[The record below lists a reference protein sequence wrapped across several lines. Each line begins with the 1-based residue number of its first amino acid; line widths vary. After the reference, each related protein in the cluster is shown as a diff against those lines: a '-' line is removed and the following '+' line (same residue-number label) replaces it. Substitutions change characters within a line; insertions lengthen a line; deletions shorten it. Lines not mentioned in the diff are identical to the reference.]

1 MGLLPIVSPHSAP
14 LIFIMSEA
22 APFPS
27 RARLIGVLAVGQIIS
42 WGSGFDMLAV
52 LGPRIGQELAIAN
65 EVVFAGLTVMMT
77 ISALCGPLLGRT
89 LVRHGAAPVLVAGSL
104 LFAAGFAVLAFAGG
118 VASYLLGW
126 AVIGFAATCG
136 LTTAAHA
143 AVVERVGAES
153 GRLLTLLMLF
163 TGLSAAVFLPVTA
176 LADQHLGWRGTLVA
190 YAGLQLF
197 VLLPLY
203 VFVLPGRPARKA
215 TGSRELAG
223 ASRPPVD
230 TRRAFM
236 LLAAM
241 TTISAFTTFGL
252 SPLLP
257 LLLVQAGATQSLAVQ
272 LASARSV
279 LAITAR
285 GLDFLLGKHGN
296 PFVTAMIG
304 LCLLLVSLLLL
315 LAFAPAMPAFIG
327 FIVFFGFGA
336 GVLTV
341 SRAVLPLAVF
351 SPEEYGLQ
359 AARISLP
366 QNLAIAFAPVIFT
379 LALDRGG
386 VSAMLTIASVL
397 IGISFVLLLVLW
409 KTMRRQGS

>member
-1 MGLLPIVSPHSAP
+1 
-14 LIFIMSEA
+14 MSDA
-22 APFPS
+22 APPTS
-27 RARLIGVLAVGQIIS
+27 RARLIGVLAVGQVVS
-42 WGSGFDMLAV
+42 WGTCFDMLGL
-52 LGPRIGQELAIAN
+52 LGPRIGQELAITN
-65 EVVFAGLTVMMT
+65 EIVFAGLTVMMT

-104 LFAAGFAVLAFAGG
+104 LFTAGFIVLAFAGG
-118 VASYLLGW
+118 VTSYVLGW
-126 AVIGFAATCG
+126 VVMGFAAACG
-136 LTTAAHA
+136 LTTAAHT

-153 GRLLTLLMLF
+153 GRSLTLLMLF
-163 TGLSAAVFLPVTA
+163 TGLSAAIFLPVTA
-176 LADQHLGWRGTLVA
+176 FANQHFGWRSILFG
-190 YAGLQLF
+190 YACLQFF

-203 VFVLPGRPARKA
+203 VFALPGRPARRVAKPKDA
-215 TGSRELAG
+215 TAISPAP
-223 ASRPPVD
+223 AD
-230 TRRAFM
+230 TRRAFV

-257 LLLVQAGATQSLAVQ
+257 LLLVQAGASQSLAVQ
-272 LASARSV
+272 LAAVRSI

-285 GLDFLLGKHGN
+285 GLDFLLGKHGG
-296 PFVTAMIG
+296 PFVTAVIG
-304 LCLLLVSLLLL
+304 FCLLLVSFILLIV
-315 LAFAPAMPAFIG
+315 FAPAMPAFIG

-351 SPEEYGLQ
+351 SPEQYGLQ

-366 QNLAIAFAPVIFT
+366 QNLAIAVAPVIFT

-386 VSAMLTIASVL
+386 VSAMLTIAAVL
-397 IGISFVLLLVLW
+397 IGISFLLLIILW
-409 KTMRRQGS
+409 RAVRKQAS

>member
-1 MGLLPIVSPHSAP
+1 
-14 LIFIMSEA
+14 MSDA
-22 APFPS
+22 APMTS
-27 RARLIGVLAVGQIIS
+27 RARLIGVLAVGQIVS

-52 LGPRIGQELAIAN
+52 LGPRIGRELAITN
-65 EVVFAGLTVMMT
+65 GVVFAGLTIMMT
-77 ISALCGPLLGRT
+77 ISALCGPLLGRM
-89 LVRHGAAPVLVAGSL
+89 LMRHGAAPVLAAGSVF
-104 LFAAGFAVLAFAGG
+104 FAAGFAVLALAGG
-118 VASYLLGW
+118 AMSYLLGW
-126 AVIGFAATCG
+126 AVMGFAATCG

-163 TGLSAAVFLPVTA
+163 TGLSAAVFLPVTTI
-176 LADQHLGWRGTLVA
+176 ADQHLGWRGTLAA
-190 YAGLQLF
+190 YACLQIF
-197 VLLPLY
+197 ILLPLY
-203 VFVLPGRPARKA
+203 LFVLPGRPARKEA
-215 TGSRELAG
+215 KPKEETAMSP
-223 ASRPPVD
+223 SPVD
-230 TRRAFM
+230 TRRAFV

-296 PFVTAMIG
+296 PFLTAMIG
-304 LCLLLVSLLLL
+304 FCLLLFSLLLL

-366 QNLAIAFAPVIFT
+366 QNLAIAVAPVIFT
-379 LALDRGG
+379 VALDRGG

-397 IGISFVLLLVLW
+397 IGISFLLLIVLW
-409 KTMRRQGS
+409 KTVRRQGS

>member
-1 MGLLPIVSPHSAP
+1 
-14 LIFIMSEA
+14 MSDA
-22 APFPS
+22 TPFTS
-27 RARLIGVLAVGQIIS
+27 RARLIGVLAVGQVVS
-42 WGSGFDMLAV
+42 WGTGFDMLAI

-89 LVRHGAAPVLVAGSL
+89 LVRRGAAPVLVAGSL
-104 LFAAGFAVLAFAGG
+104 LFTAGFAMLAFAGG
-118 VASYLLGW
+118 VISYVLGW
-126 AVIGFAATCG
+126 VVMGLAATCG
-136 LTTAAHA
+136 LTTAAHT

-153 GRLLTLLMLF
+153 GRSLTLLMVF
-163 TGLSAAVFLPVTA
+163 TGLSAAVFLPVTTF
-176 LADQHLGWRGTLVA
+176 ADQHLGWRGTLLV
-190 YAGLQLF
+190 YGCLQIF

-203 VFVLPGRPARKA
+203 VFVLPGRRTSNTQGTSKTAA
-215 TGSRELAG
+215 VSTS
-223 ASRPPVD
+223 PVD
-230 TRRAFM
+230 TRRAFL

-241 TTISAFTTFGL
+241 TTLSAFTAFGF

-257 LLLVQAGATQSLAVQ
+257 LLLVHAGASQSLAVQ
-272 LASARSV
+272 LAAVRSV
-279 LAITAR
+279 LAIMAR

-296 PFVTAMIG
+296 PFVTCMIG
-304 LCLLLVSLLLL
+304 LGLLLVSFVLLLV
-315 LAFAPAMPAFIG
+315 FAPAMPALIG

-351 SPEEYGLQ
+351 SPEQYGLQ

-366 QNLAIAFAPVIFT
+366 QNLAIAVAPVIFS

-386 VSAMLTIASVL
+386 VSAMLTIAAVL
-397 IGISFVLLLVLW
+397 ISISFLLLIVLW
-409 KTMRRQGS
+409 RTVGRQGS

>member
-1 MGLLPIVSPHSAP
+1 
-14 LIFIMSEA
+14 MSDTIA
-22 APFPS
+22 STS
-27 RARLIGVLAVGQIIS
+27 RARLIGVLAVGQVVS
-42 WGSGFDMLAV
+42 WGTGFDMLAI

-65 EVVFAGLTVMMT
+65 EIVFAGLTVMMT

-104 LFAAGFAVLAFAGG
+104 LFTAGFVVLALAGG
-118 VASYLLGW
+118 VISYVLGW
-126 AVIGFAATCG
+126 VVMGFAATCG
-136 LTTAAHA
+136 LTTAAHT

-153 GRLLTLLMLF
+153 GRSLTLLMVF
-163 TGLSAAVFLPVTA
+163 TGLSAAVFLPVTTF
-176 LADQHLGWRGTLVA
+176 ADQHLGWRGTLFA
-190 YAGLQLF
+190 YAGLQIF
-197 VLLPLY
+197 MLLPLY
-203 VFVLPGRPARKA
+203 VFVLPGRRAGNTAA
-215 TGSRELAG
+215 TSKTAVVS
-223 ASRPPVD
+223 ASPVD
-230 TRRAFM
+230 TRRAFL

-241 TTISAFTTFGL
+241 TTLSAFTAFGF

-257 LLLVQAGATQSLAVQ
+257 LLLVHAGASQSLAVQ
-272 LASARSV
+272 LAAVRSV

-296 PFVTAMIG
+296 PFVTCMIG
-304 LCLLLVSLLLL
+304 LGLLLVSFVVLLV
-315 LAFAPAMPAFIG
+315 FAPAMPAFIG

-351 SPEEYGLQ
+351 SPEQYGLQ

-366 QNLAIAFAPVIFT
+366 QNLAIAVAPVIFS

-386 VSAMLTIASVL
+386 VSAMLTIAAVL
-397 IGISFVLLLVLW
+397 IVISLLLLIVLW
-409 KTMRRQGS
+409 RTLRKQGS

>member
-1 MGLLPIVSPHSAP
+1 
-14 LIFIMSEA
+14 MSDA
-22 APFPS
+22 TPFTS
-27 RARLIGVLAVGQIIS
+27 RARLIGVLAVGQVVS
-42 WGSGFDMLAV
+42 WGTGFDMLAI

-89 LVRHGAAPVLVAGSL
+89 LVRRGAAPVLVAGSL
-104 LFAAGFAVLAFAGG
+104 LFTAGFAMLAFAGG
-118 VASYLLGW
+118 VISYVLGW
-126 AVIGFAATCG
+126 VVMGLAATCG
-136 LTTAAHA
+136 LTTAAHT

-153 GRLLTLLMLF
+153 GRSLTLLMVF
-163 TGLSAAVFLPVTA
+163 TGLSAAVFLPVTTF
-176 LADQHLGWRGTLVA
+176 ADQHLGWRGTLLV
-190 YAGLQLF
+190 YGCLQIF

-203 VFVLPGRPARKA
+203 VFVLPGRR
-215 TGSRELAG
+215 TSNTQG
-223 ASRPPVD
+223 ASKTAAVSTSPVD
-230 TRRAFM
+230 TRRAFL

-241 TTISAFTTFGL
+241 TTLSAFTAFGF

-257 LLLVQAGATQSLAVQ
+257 LLLVHAGASQSLAVQ
-272 LASARSV
+272 LAAVRSV
-279 LAITAR
+279 LAIMAR

-296 PFVTAMIG
+296 PFVTCMIG
-304 LCLLLVSLLLL
+304 LGLLLVSFVLLLV
-315 LAFAPAMPAFIG
+315 FAPAMPALIG

-351 SPEEYGLQ
+351 SPEQYGLQ

-366 QNLAIAFAPVIFT
+366 QNLAIAVAPVIFS

-386 VSAMLTIASVL
+386 VSAMLTIAAVL
-397 IGISFVLLLVLW
+397 ISISFLLLIVLW
-409 KTMRRQGS
+409 RTVGKQGS